1 MCVVVNLWGGPGC
14 GKSTTMAAIFTEL
27 KIRGYNVEMVSE
39 FAKDLVYEKRD
50 ETMKDELYIF
60 AKQNHR
66 LFRVKDKVDIIVT
79 DRPLPLTC
87 VYDEVYGKND
97 KALHE
102 LVRNTFKEYNNIN
115 IFLNFN
121 EENYKKE
128 GRLQEKTEALDLH
141 EKIMQEL
148 IKNQESYLVAENN
161 KIKDIINYIEE
172 ELEEQPVDWN
182 NVLLGTYVYVR
193 DKESDA
199 WIKATYLCFDQGCGR
214 YKHFVYLSDK
224 KVSNHYRY
232 AKLKL
237 NEKEQFTKDDQ

>member
-14 GKSTTMAAIFTEL
+14 GKSTTMAAIFTEF
-27 KIRGYNVEMVSE
+27 KIKGYNVEMVSE

-182 NVLLGTYVYVR
+182 NVLPGTNVYVR
-193 DKESDA
+193 NKENNV
-199 WIKATYLCFDQGCGR
+199 WEKAIYLCFEPGYN
-214 YKHFVYLSDK
+214 YKHFVYLLDERMA
-224 KVSNHYRY
+224 NHYRY

-237 NEKEQFTKDDQ
+237 NE